1 MVLNTLV
8 NIPEYR
14 SMLYKWVI
22 VNMLRTS
29 ATNDVL
35 AVIAFITD
43 NAKLMYN
50 FEPSFQIHFLLF
62 SINCFM
68 GESI

>member
-1 MVLNTLV
+1 MVLHILV

-22 VNMLRTS
+22 VSMLRTS

-35 AVIAFITD
+35 AVITD

-50 FEPSFQIHFLLF
+50 FELSFQTLTL
-62 SINCFM
+62 SIVFY
-68 GESI
+68 